1 MEHNLFKFTVRFNV
15 DEGQPAKSAI
25 QDYLEYVT
33 DNFIQDPAHL
43 DEIYTLPYHSSR
55 ALSYIKLIA
64 HDYGV
69 IQVGVG
75 IINKWMFRLFT
86 CPADFGVLV
95 EAIVAH
101 PMNNLVSGAL
111 IRWDRDNNVPIIHE
125 LGL

>member
-1 MEHNLFKFTVRFNV
+1 MEHNLFKFTVRFKV
-15 DEGQPAKSAI
+15 DEDQPIKPAV

-33 DNFIQDPAHL
+33 DSLKHDATHL
-43 DEIYTLPYHSSR
+43 TSIYTLPYHSSR

-75 IINKWMFRLFT
+75 IINKWMFRLFKG
-86 CPADFGVLV
+86 PPDFGVLV

-101 PMNNLVSGAL
+101 PMNNLVNGAL
-111 IRWDRDNNVPIIHE
+111 IRWDRDNNVPVIYE